1 MSAAAVMTHKGTKND
16 LRGTSGVL
24 AGDGRGYRRQMEL
37 AESRLAAA
45 LIVLFLLLL
54 AEATEGNHL
63 PRLHRYSR
71 GLQRD

>member
-1 MSAAAVMTHKGTKND
+1 MTLEEQVEFWQEMAAD
-16 LRGTSGVL
+16 
-24 AGDGRGYRRQMEL
+24 YRRQMEL